1 MLAPMSAAPPLPAP
15 DTASLPPTFVR
26 HGAQVLAAEVAV
38 ALTYDGSTEAVL
50 MATPAD
56 LEDFG
61 FGFTL
66 TEGIARPGDIAGL
79 EVQPGPLGVEVRMW
93 LAPGAGQRLAQRRRH
108 RMGPVGCGLCGIDSM
123 AEAMRVLDPVAADGL
138 RLRPAEVAEAVAALE
153 SAQPLRDATRAT
165 HAAAFWTPA
174 RGLVALREDVG
185 RHNALDKLAG
195 ALARQGVRAAEGVV
209 VMTSRLSLDL
219 VQKGAAIGV
228 PVMLA
233 LAAPTTAAV
242 AAAEAAGITVIAPAR
257 GGRCAPLTHS
267 GRILPAGRREA

>member
-1 MLAPMSAAPPLPAP
+1 MLRAMSAAPALPTPEPAA
-15 DTASLPPTFVR
+15 DLPPIHAR
-26 HGAQVLAAEVAV
+26 RGAQVLAAEVAV

-56 LEDFG
+56 LEDFAV
-61 FGFTL
+61 GFTL
-66 TEGIARPGDIAGL
+66 TEGIARPEDITGL
-79 EVQPGPLGVEVRMW
+79 EVRPGPLGVDVQIW

-123 AEAMRVLDPVAADGL
+123 AEAMRVLPPVAAGAL
-138 RLRPAEVAEAVAALE
+138 RLRPGQVAAAVAALE
-153 SAQPLRDATRAT
+153 TAQPLRDATRAT

-174 RGLVALREDVG
+174 QGLVALREDVG

-195 ALARQGVRAAEGVV
+195 ALARKRVEAAGGAV

-242 AAAEAAGITVIAPAR
+242 AAAEAAGITVVAPAR
-257 GGRCAPLTHS
+257 GGRCDALTHP
-267 GRILPAGRREA
+267 GRITA